1 MRRTIVKDV
10 FLLGK
15 KAEEITRSDA
25 YLIQDLKDTLMAN
38 KDRCVG
44 MAANMIGINKAA
56 IIVALPMSQLVMLN
70 PQITSSSGRYE
81 TMEGCLS
88 LSGERKAVRF
98 SNIEVRYQDESF
110 SWQKQKFT
118 GYIAQIIQHEC
129 DHLKGII
136 I

>member
-1 MRRTIVKDV
+1 MNRNIVKNILQLS
-10 FLLGK
+10 F
-15 KAEEITRSDA
+15 KAEPVTQKDSW
-25 YLIQDLKDTLMAN
+25 LIQDLKDTLTEN
-38 KDRCVG
+38 SERCVG

-56 IIVALPMSQLVMLN
+56 IIVALTMGQLVMLN
-70 PQITSSSGRYE
+70 PQITSSSGQYE

-88 LSGERKAVRF
+88 LTGERKAVRYQT
-98 SNIEVRYQDESF
+98 IEVRYQDESF
-110 SWQKQKFT
+110 IWQKQKFT

>member
-15 KAEEITRSDA
+15 KAEEVTRSDA
-25 YLIQDLKDTLMAN
+25 YLIQDLKDTLFAN
-38 KDRCVG
+38 RYRCVG

-70 PQITSSSGRYE
+70 QQITSYSGRYE